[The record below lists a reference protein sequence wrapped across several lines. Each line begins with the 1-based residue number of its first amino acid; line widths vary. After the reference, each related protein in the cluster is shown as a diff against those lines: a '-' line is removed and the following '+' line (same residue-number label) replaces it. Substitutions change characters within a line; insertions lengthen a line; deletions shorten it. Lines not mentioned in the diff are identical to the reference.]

1 MSNGRRIVILAA
13 ALAAPISVLAQ
24 PVVNGARLNAN
35 LDTLSQI
42 GRNAKGGVTRV
53 AYTEEDRQG
62 RAAVMDLMRQAG
74 LEVRIDAAGNLI
86 GRRAGTDSSLP
97 PIAMGS
103 HVDSVPEGG
112 KYDGC
117 VGSLSA
123 IEVVQTLGERGIR
136 TRHPI
141 EVLIFQNEES
151 GLVGSRAVNGEL
163 GEAELTVT
171 NTSGRTRSEGIA
183 FIGGD
188 PARLA
193 TARRKPGEFAAYLEL
208 HIEQGGILDEK
219 RLDVG
224 IVEGIVGIGWWRVT
238 VEGDAN
244 HAGTTPMNRRKDALV
259 AAARFVDA
267 VHRHALETP
276 GRQVMTVGQLRVEPG
291 APNVV
296 PGRVELTLEI
306 RELDRAKIARL
317 FADARALGERIG
329 SETGTRFT
337 FQWIDGH
344 DPALADEGVRRVID
358 GAARG
363 LNLSTLSM
371 PSGAGH
377 DAQSMARLAPMGM
390 IFIPSVGGYSH
401 SAKEYSTPEAIANGA
416 NVLLGAVLALDGK
429 ND

>member
-1 MSNGRRIVILAA
+1 MTGFRSLAVFLA
-13 ALAAPISVLAQ
+13 VLAAPLPILAQ

-42 GRNAKGGVTRV
+42 GRNEKGGVTRV
-53 AYTEEDRQG
+53 AYTEEDRRG
-62 RAAVMDLMRQAG
+62 RALVMDLMRKAG
-74 LEVRIDAAGNLI
+74 LDVRIDAAGNLI
-86 GRRAGTDSSLP
+86 GRRAGSDSTLT

-103 HVDSVPEGG
+103 HIDSVPEGG

-117 VGSLSA
+117 VGSLAA

-136 TRHPI
+136 SRHPI
-141 EVLIFQNEES
+141 EVLIFQNEEA

-163 GEAELTVT
+163 GEAELKVT
-171 NTSGRTRSEGIA
+171 NASGRTRSEGIA

-188 PARLA
+188 PGALA
-193 TARRKPGEFAAYLEL
+193 SARRKPGDFAAYLEL

-219 RLDVG
+219 RLDIG

-244 HAGTTPMNRRKDALV
+244 HAGTTPMTRRKDALV

-291 APNVV
+291 AANVI

-306 RELDRAKIARL
+306 RDLDRAKILKL
-317 FADARALGERIG
+317 FDDARAIGERLG
-329 SETGTRFT
+329 AETGTRFG
-337 FQWIDGH
+337 FQRIDGH
-344 DPALADEGVRRVID
+344 DPALADEGVRRAID
-358 GAARG
+358 TAARG
-363 LNLSTLSM
+363 LGLSALSM

-377 DAQSMARLAPMGM
+377 DAQSIARLAPMGM

-401 SAKEYSTPEAIANGA
+401 AAKEYSTPEAIANGA
-416 NVLLGAVLALDGK
+416 NVLLRTVLALDGK
-429 ND
+429 